1 MKKLSIEQKKNI
13 YISLAALVFF
23 LLFWI
28 FIYAPQLRRLNAL
41 EAELRAADSG
51 IQEITDM
58 AAGRELTQAARDF
71 NQELN
76 RERAKFIFKEEED
89 VINSLSALAKDTK
102 ISITNMDPSQAR
114 PVQNKVGGYDLMELP
129 VQLNISGDFASIGG
143 FLEGLRSKFP
153 GLVNLSQIV
162 IKGRGPGQTEL
173 EATLQ
178 LRAYII

>member
-13 YISLAALVFF
+13 YIAAAAVSFF

-28 FIYAPQLRRLNAL
+28 FIYAPELRRLNAL

-89 VINSLSALAKDTK
+89 VINSLSALAKDAK

-114 PVQNKVGGYDLMELP
+114 MLQGKVGGYDVRELP
-129 VQLNISGDFASIGG
+129 VRLDISGDFASIGG
-143 FLEGLRSKFP
+143 FLEGLRNKYP
-153 GLVNLSQIV
+153 GLVRINQIA

-173 EATLQ
+173 GAVLQ
-178 LRAYII
+178 VTAYII